1 MEHQQVYTRE
11 HTHEVYLLE
20 HTSNGEPGTRSQTM
34 IAAQDNS
41 RSTAIELNHLTQGNH
56 PLQGTECRLS
66 LLHSGSR
73 EGRREG
79 GEGGGGGREGRIV
92 FTSSSRLVRSRS
104 NVPICIRLSTAS
116 NTSQLRLSNRT
127 PV

>member
-1 MEHQQVYTRE
+1 MVRRVGNINKKYTPE

-20 HTSNGEPGTRSQTM
+20 HTSNGEPGTWSQAM

-41 RSTAIELNHLTQGNH
+41 RSAAIELNHLAQGNH
-56 PLQGTECRLS
+56 PLQGTECRFS
-66 LLHSGSR
+66 LLHSSSR
-73 EGRREG
+73 E
-79 GEGGGGGREGRIV
+79 EGGGGRGGIV